1 MENLF
6 LTVLNKVA
14 LFWLMPEWLESWI
27 NYPGLELWKF
37 VNLLLF
43 IAAALLLHR
52 RFGRPIREALRSRG
66 ESIKRDLETARKE
79 RDQALKK
86 LAEVE
91 ARLGSMD
98 EETRVIGEKARLE
111 AQAEKQR
118 IAASTEAEIVK
129 IREQSQREIEAAG
142 KAARHEL
149 RTFAAQESVRLA
161 ETILKKEI
169 RPDDDA
175 RLTGMRVQEL
185 GRRA

>member
-1 MENLF
+1 MF

-14 LFWLMPEWLESWI
+14 LLWLMPEWLESWV

-37 VNLLLF
+37 VNLFLF
-43 IAAALLLHR
+43 IAAALILHR

-66 ESIKRDLETARKE
+66 EGIKRDLESARAE
-79 RDQALKK
+79 RDQALRK

-91 ARLGSMD
+91 GRLGSMD
-98 EETRVIGEKARLE
+98 KEVATIAERARLE
-111 AQAEKQR
+111 AEAEKQR
-118 IAASTEAEIVK
+118 IAASTEAEVVK
-129 IREQSQREIEAAG
+129 IREQSRREIEAAI

-169 RPDDDA
+169 GPDDDA
-175 RLTGMRVQEL
+175 RLTGLRVQEL
-185 GRRA
+185 GRREA

>member
-1 MENLF
+1 M
-6 LTVLNKVA
+6 
-14 LFWLMPEWLESWI
+14 

-37 VNLLLF
+37 VNLALF

-66 ESIKRDLETARKE
+66 EGIKHDLERARTE
-79 RDQALKK
+79 RDQALRK

-98 EETRVIGEKARLE
+98 QEVKTISEKARVE

-118 IAASTEAEIVK
+118 IAASTAAEIAK
-129 IREQSQREIEAAG
+129 IREQGQREIEAAV

-149 RTFAAQESVRLA
+149 RAFAAQESVRLA

-185 GRRA
+185 GRREA